1 MLQITYNV
9 QGGSHE
15 RWIRDQEDFPG
26 AKHRGV
32 SVARRHRPIR
42 REHDMSSYF
51 FSPVYRE
58 ILGDLLFHL
67 GNKFPLNVN
76 NNSRNQ
82 GLPLSTY

>member
-1 MLQITYNV
+1 
-9 QGGSHE
+9 
-15 RWIRDQEDFPG
+15 
-26 AKHRGV
+26 
-32 SVARRHRPIR
+32 
-42 REHDMSSYF
+42 MSSYF